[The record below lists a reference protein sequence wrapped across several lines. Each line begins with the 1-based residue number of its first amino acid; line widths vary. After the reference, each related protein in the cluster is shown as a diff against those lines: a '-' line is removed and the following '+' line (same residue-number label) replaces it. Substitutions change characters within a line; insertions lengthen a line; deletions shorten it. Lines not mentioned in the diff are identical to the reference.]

1 MSTRITIK
9 LRLIATMCVLGLLI
23 AVLGIMSIIGL
34 KSVNAT
40 LNEVYTNQLASTL
53 AIGESQIALGRARFT
68 MDRALLHPDA
78 PEAKDTLTNAEKFLE
93 KSDNAWKRYLALPQ
107 SADEKILSDEMDKK
121 RSDYINNGLQAVVK
135 ALRDNKAAVAD
146 QLVMAGIL
154 PMSRTLEDSVVKLT
168 AFQVSEAEKMYE
180 ASQASYRTQFTAAVV
195 GLVIGLLLI
204 VISTVLL
211 LRAIFTPLEQ
221 ALRHFDA
228 IADGNLAN
236 DIVIARHDE
245 MGTLLAG
252 LQQMQERLSI
262 TVRGVRDG
270 SGAIATASNEIASGN
285 LDLSSRTEQQA
296 SSLEET
302 ASSLEELTSTVKQ
315 NSDNARQANQLA
327 VSASDVAVKG
337 GALVQQVVATMGT
350 ISDSSKK
357 IADIIGVI
365 DGIAFQTNILAL
377 NAAVEAARAGE
388 QGRGFAVVATEVRNL
403 AHRSASAAKDI
414 KQLIEASVQNV
425 GTGSDLVS
433 QTGTTMEEI
442 VSSIRRVTDIMGE
455 ISAAGREQEL
465 GIGQINQAVA
475 EMDTVTQQNAALVE
489 EAAAA
494 SESMQEQAAALA
506 EMVSRFKL
514 DASHSAPAAAPVLRK
529 PAVKAAPAT
538 VKRPS
543 LRLASTRPAPTPA
556 ATAAAAKPRPAKP
569 AADSSGEWEEF

>member
-1 MSTRITIK
+1 MLSNITIK
-9 LRLIATMCVLGLLI
+9 MRLIATMCVLGLLI
-23 AVLGIMSIIGL
+23 AVLGLMSIISL
-34 KSVNAT
+34 KSANNS
-40 LNEVYTNQLASTL
+40 LNEVFSNQLASTQ

-68 MDRALLHPDA
+68 LDRVMVHPDA
-78 PEAKDTLTNAEKFLE
+78 PDAKDTLARADQLLE
-93 KSDNAWKRYLALPQ
+93 VSNKAWKVYLGLPQ
-107 SADEKILSDEMDKK
+107 GAEEKRLSDDMDKN
-121 RSDYINNGLQAVVK
+121 RNDFLNNGLLLLSK
-135 ALRDNKAAVAD
+135 ALREGNIAQADSLMMKGLSPLYTTLDQASDALTQHQASLAAAKYA
-146 QLVMAGIL
+146 Q
-154 PMSRTLEDSVVKLT
+154 
-168 AFQVSEAEKMYE
+168 
-180 ASQASYRTQFTAAVV
+180 SQASFQTQVSMAITGMVV
-195 GLVIGLLLI
+195 GTLLTI
-204 VISTVLL
+204 ISSILL
-211 LRAIFTPLEQ
+211 LRAIFGPLEQ
-221 ALRHFDA
+221 VLRHFGA

-236 DIVIARHDE
+236 DIVITRHDE
-245 MGTLLAG
+245 MGALLTG
-252 LQQMQERLSI
+252 LQQMQERLSS

-270 SGAIATASNEIASGN
+270 SSTIATASNEIASGN
-285 LDLSSRTEQQA
+285 LDLSGRTEQQA

-337 GALVQQVVATMGT
+337 GALVAQVVETMGT
-350 ISDSSKK
+350 ISESSKK

-414 KQLIEASVQNV
+414 KILIEASVHNV
-425 GTGSDLVS
+425 SAGSTLVS
-433 QTGTTMEEI
+433 QTGTTMDEI

-494 SESMQEQAAALA
+494 SQSMQEQAAALA
-506 EMVSRFKL
+506 EMVSIFKL
-514 DASHSAPAAAPVLRK
+514 DAAQSGPALAKPVAAAASTGLKRPALRMAPARTAAVSAAAAP
-529 PAVKAAPAT
+529 
-538 VKRPS
+538 
-543 LRLASTRPAPTPA
+543 
-556 ATAAAAKPRPAKP
+556 AAAAKPRPAKP
-569 AADSSGEWEEF
+569 AADNSGEWEEF

>member
-1 MSTRITIK
+1 MLSNITIK
-9 LRLIATMCVLGLLI
+9 MRLIATMSVLGLLI
-23 AVLGIMSIIGL
+23 AVLGAMSMIGL
-34 KSVNAT
+34 KSANSS
-40 LNEVYTNQLASTL
+40 LNEVYSNQLASMQ
-53 AIGESQIALGRARFT
+53 AIGESQISLGRARFT
-68 MDRALLHPDA
+68 MDRVMVHPEAAD
-78 PEAKDTLTNAEKFLE
+78 AKDTLVRAEQFLE
-93 KSDNAWKRYLALPQ
+93 ASNTAWKRYLALPQ
-107 SADEKILSDEMDKK
+107 SAEEKSMSDDTDKK
-121 RSDYINNGLQAVVK
+121 RGEYINNGLLALDK
-135 ALRDNKAAVAD
+135 ALRDGKIEQAD
-146 QLVMAGIL
+146 ALMMTGL
-154 PMSRTLEDSVVKLT
+154 SPLSRALEASVETLTKYQAS
-168 AFQVSEAEKMYE
+168 SAEKMYVD
-180 ASQASYRTQFTAAVV
+180 SQARYHTQVTMAIIGMVV
-195 GLVIGLLLI
+195 GALLI
-204 VISTVLL
+204 IISSILL
-211 LRAIFTPLEQ
+211 LRAIFGPLDQ
-221 ALRHFDA
+221 ALRHFGA
-228 IADGNLAN
+228 ISDGNLAN
-236 DIVIARHDE
+236 DIVITRHDE
-245 MGTLLAG
+245 MGALLTG
-252 LQQMQERLSI
+252 LKQMQERLST

-337 GALVQQVVATMGT
+337 GALVAQVVDTMGT
-350 ISDSSKK
+350 ISESSKK

-414 KQLIEASVQNV
+414 KVLIEASVRNV
-425 GTGSDLVS
+425 GNGSELVT
-433 QTGTTMEEI
+433 QTGTTMDEI
-442 VSSIRRVTDIMGE
+442 VSSIRRVTDIMAE

-506 EMVSRFKL
+506 EMVSIFKL
-514 DASHSAPAAAPVLRK
+514 DAAHSGPAAAKPALRK
-529 PAVKAAPAT
+529 PVVAAGSTALKRPALRLAPASAAAAPA
-538 VKRPS
+538 P
-543 LRLASTRPAPTPA
+543 
-556 ATAAAAKPRPAKP
+556 AAAKPRPGKP
-569 AADSSGEWEEF
+569 MADSSGEWEEF

>member
-1 MSTRITIK
+1 MLSNITIK
-9 LRLIATMCVLGLLI
+9 MRLIATMSVLGLLI
-23 AVLGIMSIIGL
+23 AVLGAMSMIGL
-34 KSVNAT
+34 KSANSS
-40 LNEVYTNQLASTL
+40 LNEVYSNQLASMQ
-53 AIGESQIALGRARFT
+53 AIGESQISLGRARFT
-68 MDRALLHPDA
+68 MDRVMVHPDA
-78 PEAKDTLTNAEKFLE
+78 ADAKDTLVRAEQFLE
-93 KSDNAWKRYLALPQ
+93 ASNTAWKRYLALPQ
-107 SADEKILSDEMDKK
+107 SAEEKSMSDDTDKK
-121 RSDYINNGLQAVVK
+121 RGEYINNGLLALDK
-135 ALRDNKAAVAD
+135 ALRDGKIEQAD
-146 QLVMAGIL
+146 ALMMTGL
-154 PMSRTLEDSVVKLT
+154 SPLSRALEASVETLTKYQAS
-168 AFQVSEAEKMYE
+168 SAEKMY
-180 ASQASYRTQFTAAVV
+180 ADSQARYHTQVTMAIIGMVV
-195 GLVIGLLLI
+195 GALLI
-204 VISTVLL
+204 IISSILL
-211 LRAIFTPLEQ
+211 LRAIFGPLDQ
-221 ALRHFDA
+221 ALRHFGA
-228 IADGNLAN
+228 ISDGNLAN
-236 DIVIARHDE
+236 DIVITRHDE
-245 MGTLLAG
+245 MGALLTG
-252 LQQMQERLSI
+252 LKQMQERLST

-337 GALVQQVVATMGT
+337 GALVAQVVDTMGT
-350 ISDSSKK
+350 ISESSKK

-414 KQLIEASVQNV
+414 KVLIEASVRNV
-425 GTGSDLVS
+425 GNGSELVT
-433 QTGTTMEEI
+433 QTGTTMDEI
-442 VSSIRRVTDIMGE
+442 VSSIRRVTDIMAE

-506 EMVSRFKL
+506 EMVSIFKL
-514 DASHSAPAAAPVLRK
+514 DAAHSGPAAAKPALRK
-529 PAVKAAPAT
+529 PVVAAGSSALKRPALRLAPASAAAAPA
-538 VKRPS
+538 P
-543 LRLASTRPAPTPA
+543 
-556 ATAAAAKPRPAKP
+556 AAAKPRPAKP
-569 AADSSGEWEEF
+569 MADSSGEWEEF

>member
-1 MSTRITIK
+1 MLSNITIK
-9 LRLIATMCVLGLLI
+9 MRLIATMSVLGLLI
-23 AVLGIMSIIGL
+23 AVLGCMSIISL
-34 KSVNAT
+34 KSANNS
-40 LNEVYTNQLASTL
+40 LNEVFSNQLASTQ

-68 MDRALLHPDA
+68 LDRVMVHPDA
-78 PEAKDTLTNAEKFLE
+78 PDAKETLARAEQFLE
-93 KSDNAWKRYLALPQ
+93 VSNKAWKVYLNLPQ
-107 SADEKILSDEMDKK
+107 GVEEKRLSDDMDKN
-121 RSDYINNGLQAVVK
+121 RNDFLNNGLLLLAKTLREGNIAQADSLMMKGLVPLYAK
-135 ALRDNKAAVAD
+135 LD
-146 QLVMAGIL
+146 QA
-154 PMSRTLEDSVVKLT
+154 
-168 AFQVSEAEKMYE
+168 SEALTQHQATLAAALY
-180 ASQASYRTQFTAAVV
+180 AQSQASFRTQVTMAIIGMVV
-195 GLVIGLLLI
+195 GALLTI
-204 VISTVLL
+204 ISSILL
-211 LRAIFTPLEQ
+211 LRAIFAPLDQ
-221 ALRHFDA
+221 ALRHFGA
-228 IADGNLAN
+228 ISDGNLAN
-236 DIVIARHDE
+236 DIVITRNDE
-245 MGTLLAG
+245 MGALLGG
-252 LQQMQERLSI
+252 LKQMQERLSN

-337 GALVQQVVATMGT
+337 GALVAQVVDTMGT
-350 ISDSSKK
+350 ISESSKK

-414 KQLIEASVQNV
+414 KVLIEASVQNV
-425 GTGSDLVS
+425 GAGSALVS
-433 QTGTTMEEI
+433 QTGTTMDEI

-455 ISAAGREQEL
+455 ISAAGHEQEL

-506 EMVSRFKL
+506 EMVSIFKL
-514 DASHSAPAAAPVLRK
+514 DANHSGPVAAKPALRK
-529 PAVKAAPAT
+529 PVVAATSTALKRPALHLAPAS
-538 VKRPS
+538 V
-543 LRLASTRPAPTPA
+543 
-556 ATAAAAKPRPAKP
+556 AAAKPRPAKP
-569 AADSSGEWEEF
+569 AADNSGEWEEF

>member
-1 MSTRITIK
+1 MSSNITIK
-9 LRLIATMCVLGLLI
+9 LRLIVTMTVLGLLI
-23 AVLGIMSIIGL
+23 AILGVTSILGL
-34 KSVNAT
+34 KSANNT
-40 LNEVYTNQLASTL
+40 LNEVYSNQLASTQ
-53 AIGESQIALGRARFT
+53 AIGESQILLGRARFT
-68 MDRALLHPDA
+68 IDRAVVH
-78 PEAKDTLTNAEKFLE
+78 PEAADAKDIVARGEQFIDSSN
-93 KSDNAWKRYLALPQ
+93 KSWKVYLALPQ
-107 SADEKILSDEMDKK
+107 SPEEKILSDDLDKK
-121 RSDYINNGLQAVVK
+121 RSDYINNGLLALGK
-135 ALRDNKAAVAD
+135 ALREGKTEQADALMMTGMTPLYRTMDGAA
-146 QLVMAGIL
+146 
-154 PMSRTLEDSVVKLT
+154 EKLT
-168 AFQVSEAEKMYE
+168 QFQITAAASMYA
-180 ASQASYRTQFTAAVV
+180 ASQAKYDTQVGVAIA

-204 VISTVLL
+204 VVSSILL
-211 LRAIFTPLEQ
+211 LRAIFRPLDQ

-236 DIVIARHDE
+236 EIVIERHDE
-245 MGTLLAG
+245 MGALLGG
-252 LQQMQERLSI
+252 LKQMQDRLSA

-337 GALVQQVVATMGT
+337 GALVAQVVATMGT
-350 ISDSSKK
+350 ISDSSKQ

-414 KQLIEASVQNV
+414 KMLIEASVQNV
-425 GTGSDLVS
+425 GAGSALVS
-433 QTGTTMEEI
+433 QTGTTMDEI
-442 VSSIRRVTDIMGE
+442 VASIRRVTDIMGE

-494 SESMQEQAAALA
+494 SEAMQEQAAALA
-506 EMVSRFKL
+506 EMVSIFKL
-514 DASHSAPAAAPVLRK
+514 DAAHSGPAAAKPALRK
-529 PAVKAAPAT
+529 PVVAAAST
-538 VKRPS
+538 ALKRPAV
-543 LRLASTRPAPTPA
+543 RLAPVSV
-556 ATAAAAKPRPAKP
+556 AAAKPRPAKP
-569 AADSSGEWEEF
+569 AADNSGEWEEF

>member
-1 MSTRITIK
+1 MLSNIAIK
-9 LRLIATMCVLGLLI
+9 MRLIATMSVLGLLI
-23 AVLGIMSIIGL
+23 AVLGAMSMIGL
-34 KSVNAT
+34 KSANSS
-40 LNEVYTNQLASTL
+40 LNEVYSNQLASMQ
-53 AIGESQIALGRARFT
+53 AIGESQISLGRARFT
-68 MDRALLHPDA
+68 MDRVMVHPEAAD
-78 PEAKDTLTNAEKFLE
+78 AKDTLVRAEQFLE
-93 KSDNAWKRYLALPQ
+93 ASNTAWKRYLALPQ
-107 SADEKILSDEMDKK
+107 SAEEKSMSDDTDKK
-121 RSDYINNGLQAVVK
+121 RGEYINNGLLALDK
-135 ALRDNKAAVAD
+135 ALRDGKIEQAD
-146 QLVMAGIL
+146 ALMMTGL
-154 PMSRTLEDSVVKLT
+154 SPLSRALEASVETLTKYQAS
-168 AFQVSEAEKMYE
+168 SAEKMYVD
-180 ASQASYRTQFTAAVV
+180 SQARYHTQVTMAIIGMVV
-195 GLVIGLLLI
+195 GALLI
-204 VISTVLL
+204 IISSILL
-211 LRAIFTPLEQ
+211 LRAIFGPLDQ
-221 ALRHFDA
+221 ALRHFGA
-228 IADGNLAN
+228 ISDGNLAN
-236 DIVIARHDE
+236 DIVITRHDE
-245 MGTLLAG
+245 MGALLTG
-252 LQQMQERLSI
+252 LKQMQERLST

-337 GALVQQVVATMGT
+337 GALVAQVVDTMGT
-350 ISDSSKK
+350 ISESSKK

-414 KQLIEASVQNV
+414 KVLIEASVRNV
-425 GTGSDLVS
+425 GNGSELVT
-433 QTGTTMEEI
+433 QTGTTMDEI
-442 VSSIRRVTDIMGE
+442 VSSIRRVTDIMAE

-506 EMVSRFKL
+506 EMVSIFKL
-514 DASHSAPAAAPVLRK
+514 DAAHSGPAAAKPALRK
-529 PAVKAAPAT
+529 PVVAAGSSGL
-538 VKRPS
+538 KRPA
-543 LRLASTRPAPTPA
+543 LRLAPASA
-556 ATAAAAKPRPAKP
+556 AVAPAAAKPRSAKP
-569 AADSSGEWEEF
+569 MADSSGEWEEF

>member
-1 MSTRITIK
+1 MLSNITIK
-9 LRLIATMCVLGLLI
+9 MRLIATMSVLGLLI
-23 AVLGIMSIIGL
+23 AVLGAMSMIGL
-34 KSVNAT
+34 KSANSS
-40 LNEVYTNQLASTL
+40 LNEVYSNQLASMQ
-53 AIGESQIALGRARFT
+53 AIGESQISLGRARFT
-68 MDRALLHPDA
+68 MDRVMVHPDA
-78 PEAKDTLTNAEKFLE
+78 ADAKDTLVRAEQFLE
-93 KSDNAWKRYLALPQ
+93 ASNTAWKRYLALPQ
-107 SADEKILSDEMDKK
+107 SAEEKSMSDDTDKK
-121 RSDYINNGLQAVVK
+121 RGEYINNGLLALDK
-135 ALRDNKAAVAD
+135 ALRDGKIEQAD
-146 QLVMAGIL
+146 ALMMTGL
-154 PMSRTLEDSVVKLT
+154 SPLSRALEASVETLTKYQAS
-168 AFQVSEAEKMYE
+168 SAEKMYVD
-180 ASQASYRTQFTAAVV
+180 SQARYHTQVTMAIIGMVV
-195 GLVIGLLLI
+195 GALLI
-204 VISTVLL
+204 IISSILL
-211 LRAIFTPLEQ
+211 LRAIFGPLDQ
-221 ALRHFDA
+221 ALRHFGA
-228 IADGNLAN
+228 ISDGNLAN
-236 DIVIARHDE
+236 DIVITRHDE
-245 MGTLLAG
+245 MGALLTG
-252 LQQMQERLSI
+252 LKQMQERLST

-337 GALVQQVVATMGT
+337 GALVAQVVDTMGT
-350 ISDSSKK
+350 ISESSKK

-414 KQLIEASVQNV
+414 KVLIEASVRNV
-425 GTGSDLVS
+425 GNGSELVT
-433 QTGTTMEEI
+433 QTGTTMDEI
-442 VSSIRRVTDIMGE
+442 VSSIRRVTDIMAE

-506 EMVSRFKL
+506 EMVSIFKL
-514 DASHSAPAAAPVLRK
+514 DAAHSGPAAAKPALRK
-529 PAVKAAPAT
+529 PVVAAGSTAL
-538 VKRPS
+538 KRPA
-543 LRLASTRPAPTPA
+543 LRLAPASA
-556 ATAAAAKPRPAKP
+556 AAAPAAAKPRPAKP
-569 AADSSGEWEEF
+569 MADSSGEWEEF

>member
-1 MSTRITIK
+1 MSSNITIK
-9 LRLIATMCVLGLLI
+9 LRLIVTMTVLGLLI
-23 AVLGIMSIIGL
+23 AILGVTSILGL
-34 KSVNAT
+34 KSANNT
-40 LNEVYTNQLASTL
+40 LNEVYSNQLASTQ
-53 AIGESQIALGRARFT
+53 AIGESQILLGRARFT
-68 MDRALLHPDA
+68 IDRAVVH
-78 PEAKDTLTNAEKFLE
+78 PEAADAKDIVARGEQFIDSSN
-93 KSDNAWKRYLALPQ
+93 KSWKVYLALPQ
-107 SADEKILSDEMDKK
+107 SPEEKILSDDLDKK
-121 RSDYINNGLQAVVK
+121 RSDYINNGLLALGK
-135 ALRDNKAAVAD
+135 ALREGKTEQADGLMMTGMTPLYRTMDAAA
-146 QLVMAGIL
+146 
-154 PMSRTLEDSVVKLT
+154 EKLT
-168 AFQVSEAEKMYE
+168 QFQITSAANMY
-180 ASQASYRTQFTAAVV
+180 AGSQAKYDTQVGMAIG

-204 VISTVLL
+204 VVSSILL
-211 LRAIFTPLEQ
+211 LRAIFRPLDQ

-236 DIVIARHDE
+236 EIVIERHDE
-245 MGTLLAG
+245 MGALLSV
-252 LQQMQERLSI
+252 LKQMQDRLST

-337 GALVQQVVATMGT
+337 GALVAQVVATMGT
-350 ISDSSKK
+350 ISDSSKQ

-425 GTGSDLVS
+425 GTGSDLVT
-433 QTGTTMEEI
+433 QTGTTMDEI

-465 GIGQINQAVA
+465 GINQINQAVA

-514 DASHSAPAAAPVLRK
+514 DANHSAPTAQPVLRK
-529 PAVKAAPAT
+529 PVTAAAARPAAVKPAL
-538 VKRPS
+538 K
-543 LRLASTRPAPTPA
+543 LAKPAMA
-556 ATAAAAKPRPAKP
+556 SAAAKPRTSKP

>member
-1 MSTRITIK
+1 MLSNITIK
-9 LRLIATMCVLGLLI
+9 MRLIATMSVLGLLI
-23 AVLGIMSIIGL
+23 AVLGAMSMIGL
-34 KSVNAT
+34 KSANSS
-40 LNEVYTNQLASTL
+40 LNEVYSNQLASMQ
-53 AIGESQIALGRARFT
+53 AIGESQISLGRARFT
-68 MDRALLHPDA
+68 MDRVMVHPEAAD
-78 PEAKDTLTNAEKFLE
+78 AKDTLVRAEQFLE
-93 KSDNAWKRYLALPQ
+93 ASNTAWKRYLALPQ
-107 SADEKILSDEMDKK
+107 SAEEKSMSDDTDKK
-121 RSDYINNGLQAVVK
+121 RGEYINNGLLALDK
-135 ALRDNKAAVAD
+135 ALRDGKIEQAD
-146 QLVMAGIL
+146 ALMMTGL
-154 PMSRTLEDSVVKLT
+154 SPLSRALEASVETLTKYQAS
-168 AFQVSEAEKMYE
+168 SAEKMYVD
-180 ASQASYRTQFTAAVV
+180 SQARYHTQVTMAIIGMVV
-195 GLVIGLLLI
+195 GALLI
-204 VISTVLL
+204 IISSILL
-211 LRAIFTPLEQ
+211 LRAIFGPLDQ
-221 ALRHFDA
+221 ALRHFGA
-228 IADGNLAN
+228 ISDGNLAN
-236 DIVIARHDE
+236 DIVITRHDE
-245 MGTLLAG
+245 MGALLTG
-252 LQQMQERLSI
+252 LKQMQERLST

-337 GALVQQVVATMGT
+337 GALVAQVVDTMGT
-350 ISDSSKK
+350 ISESSKK

-414 KQLIEASVQNV
+414 KVLIEASVRNV
-425 GTGSDLVS
+425 GNGSELVT
-433 QTGTTMEEI
+433 QTGTTMDEI
-442 VSSIRRVTDIMGE
+442 VSSIRRVTDIMAE

-506 EMVSRFKL
+506 EMVSIFKL
-514 DASHSAPAAAPVLRK
+514 DAAHSGPAAAKPALRK
-529 PAVKAAPAT
+529 PVVAAGSTAL
-538 VKRPS
+538 KRPA
-543 LRLASTRPAPTPA
+543 LRLAPASA
-556 ATAAAAKPRPAKP
+556 AAAPAAAKPRPAKP
-569 AADSSGEWEEF
+569 MADSSGEWEEF

>member
-1 MSTRITIK
+1 MLSNITIK
-9 LRLIATMCVLGLLI
+9 MRLIATMSVLGLLI
-23 AVLGIMSIIGL
+23 AVLGAMSMIGL
-34 KSVNAT
+34 KSANSS
-40 LNEVYTNQLASTL
+40 LNEVYSNQLASMQ
-53 AIGESQIALGRARFT
+53 AIGESQISLGRARFT
-68 MDRALLHPDA
+68 MDRVMVHPEAAD
-78 PEAKDTLTNAEKFLE
+78 AKDTLVRAEQFLE
-93 KSDNAWKRYLALPQ
+93 ASNTAWKRYLALPQ
-107 SADEKILSDEMDKK
+107 SAEEKSMSDDTDKK
-121 RSDYINNGLQAVVK
+121 RGEYINNGLLALDK
-135 ALRDNKAAVAD
+135 ALRDGKIEQAD
-146 QLVMAGIL
+146 ALMMTGL
-154 PMSRTLEDSVVKLT
+154 SPLSRALEASVETLTKYQAS
-168 AFQVSEAEKMYE
+168 SAEKMYVD
-180 ASQASYRTQFTAAVV
+180 SQARYHTQVTMAIIGMVV
-195 GLVIGLLLI
+195 GALLI
-204 VISTVLL
+204 IISSILL
-211 LRAIFTPLEQ
+211 LRAIFGPLDQ
-221 ALRHFDA
+221 ALRHFGA
-228 IADGNLAN
+228 ISDGNLAN
-236 DIVIARHDE
+236 DIVITRHDE
-245 MGTLLAG
+245 MGALLTG
-252 LQQMQERLSI
+252 LKQMQERLST

-337 GALVQQVVATMGT
+337 GALVAQVVDTMGT
-350 ISDSSKK
+350 ISESSKK

-414 KQLIEASVQNV
+414 KVLIEASVRNV
-425 GTGSDLVS
+425 GNGSELVT
-433 QTGTTMEEI
+433 QTGTTMDEI
-442 VSSIRRVTDIMGE
+442 VSSIRRVTDIMAE

-506 EMVSRFKL
+506 EMVSIFKL
-514 DASHSAPAAAPVLRK
+514 DAAHSGPAAAKPALRK
-529 PAVKAAPAT
+529 PVVAAGSSALKRPALRLAPASAAAAPA
-538 VKRPS
+538 P
-543 LRLASTRPAPTPA
+543 
-556 ATAAAAKPRPAKP
+556 AAAKPRPAKP
-569 AADSSGEWEEF
+569 MADSSGEWEEF

>member
-1 MSTRITIK
+1 MFSKLTIK
-9 LRLIATMCVLGLLI
+9 LRLIVTMTVLGVLI
-23 AVLGIMSIIGL
+23 AVLGVMSITGL
-34 KSVNAT
+34 KSANAV
-40 LNEVYTNQLASTL
+40 LNDVYTNQLASTK
-53 AIGESQIALGRARFT
+53 AIGEAQNALGRARFT
-68 MDRALLHPDA
+68 LDRAVMHPDA
-78 PEAKDTLTNAEKFLE
+78 ADAKDVLVRGEQFLE
-93 KSDNAWKRYLALPQ
+93 ESNKAWKVYLALPQ
-107 SADEKILSDEMDKK
+107 SAEEKLLSDDVEKK
-121 RSDYINNGLQAVVK
+121 RSDYIGNGLQAVIK
-135 ALRDNKAAVAD
+135 AVRDGNAQQAD
-146 QLVMAGIL
+146 ALVMTGIL
-154 PMSRTLEDSVVKLT
+154 PMSRALEASVATLSQFQLT
-168 AFQVSEAEKMYE
+168 STEKMYE
-180 ASQASYRTQFTAAVV
+180 ASQSSYNTQVAMAMA

-204 VISTVLL
+204 VISSVLL
-211 LRAIFTPLEQ
+211 LRAIFRPLDQ

-228 IADGNLAN
+228 ISDGNLAN
-236 DIVIARHDE
+236 DIVIERHDE
-245 MGTLLAG
+245 MGALLSG
-252 LQQMQERLSI
+252 LKQMQERLST

-337 GALVQQVVATMGT
+337 GALVAQVVATMGT

-425 GTGSDLVS
+425 DEGSTLVS

-494 SESMQEQAAALA
+494 SESMQDQAAALA

-514 DASHSAPAAAPVLRK
+514 DASHSAPAVQPALRK
-529 PAVKAAPAT
+529 PAVAAARPA
-538 VKRPS
+538 VAARPS
-543 LRLASTRPAPTPA
+543 LKLATPA
-556 ATAAAAKPRPAKP
+556 AAARPRAAKP
-569 AADSSGEWEEF
+569 AADNGGEWEEF

>member
-1 MSTRITIK
+1 MSSNITIK
-9 LRLIATMCVLGLLI
+9 LRLIVTMTVLGLLI
-23 AVLGIMSIIGL
+23 AILGGMSIISL
-34 KSVNAT
+34 KSANNT
-40 LNEVYTNQLASTL
+40 LKEVYSNQLASTQ
-53 AIGESQIALGRARFT
+53 AIGESQISLGRARFT
-68 MDRALLHPDA
+68 MDRSVLHPEAAD
-78 PEAKDTLTNAEKFLE
+78 AKDTIVRAEQFIDASN
-93 KSDNAWKRYLALPQ
+93 KSWKIYLGLSQ
-107 SADEKILSDEMDKK
+107 SPEEKILSDDMDKK
-121 RSDYINNGLQAVVK
+121 RSDYINNGLLAMGK
-135 ALRDNKAAVAD
+135 ALQEGKAEQAD
-146 QLVMAGIL
+146 ALMMKGL
-154 PMSRTLEDSVVKLT
+154 SPLYRTLDTAAEKLT
-168 AFQVSEAEKMYE
+168 QFQVSSAASMY
-180 ASQASYRTQFTAAVV
+180 ADSQSRYATQVAMAIG

-204 VISTVLL
+204 VISSILL
-211 LRAIFTPLEQ
+211 LRAIFRPLDQ

-228 IADGNLAN
+228 ISDGNLAN
-236 DIVIARHDE
+236 DIVIERQDE
-245 MGTLLAG
+245 MGALLAG
-252 LQQMQERLSI
+252 LKQMQDRLST

-337 GALVQQVVATMGT
+337 GALVAQVVATRGT
-350 ISDSSKK
+350 ISDSSKQ

-425 GTGSDLVS
+425 GTGSDLVT
-433 QTGTTMEEI
+433 QTGTTMDEI

-465 GIGQINQAVA
+465 GINQINQAVA

-514 DASHSAPAAAPVLRK
+514 DANHSAPTAQPVLRK
-529 PAVKAAPAT
+529 PVVAARPAAVKPAL
-538 VKRPS
+538 K
-543 LRLASTRPAPTPA
+543 LAKPAM
-556 ATAAAAKPRPAKP
+556 ATAAARPRTASKP

>member
-1 MSTRITIK
+1 MLSNITIK
-9 LRLIATMCVLGLLI
+9 MRLIATMSVLGLLI
-23 AVLGIMSIIGL
+23 AVLGAMSMIGL
-34 KSVNAT
+34 KSANSS
-40 LNEVYTNQLASTL
+40 LNEVYSNQLASMQ
-53 AIGESQIALGRARFT
+53 AIGESQISLGRARFT
-68 MDRALLHPDA
+68 MDRVMVHPEAAD
-78 PEAKDTLTNAEKFLE
+78 AKDTLVRAEQFLE
-93 KSDNAWKRYLALPQ
+93 ASNTAWKRYLALPQ
-107 SADEKILSDEMDKK
+107 SAEEKSMSDDTDKK
-121 RSDYINNGLQAVVK
+121 RGEYINNGLLALDK
-135 ALRDNKAAVAD
+135 ALRDGKIEQAD
-146 QLVMAGIL
+146 ALMMTGL
-154 PMSRTLEDSVVKLT
+154 SPLSRALEASVETLTKYQAS
-168 AFQVSEAEKMYE
+168 SAEKMYVD
-180 ASQASYRTQFTAAVV
+180 SQARYHTQVTLAIIGMVV
-195 GLVIGLLLI
+195 GALLI
-204 VISTVLL
+204 IISSILL
-211 LRAIFTPLEQ
+211 LRAIFGPLDQ
-221 ALRHFDA
+221 ALRHFGA
-228 IADGNLAN
+228 ISDGNLAN
-236 DIVIARHDE
+236 DIVITRHDE
-245 MGTLLAG
+245 MGALLTG
-252 LQQMQERLSI
+252 LKQMQERLST

-337 GALVQQVVATMGT
+337 GALVAQVVDTMGT
-350 ISDSSKK
+350 ISESSKK

-414 KQLIEASVQNV
+414 KVLIEASVRNV
-425 GTGSDLVS
+425 GNGSELVT
-433 QTGTTMEEI
+433 QTGTTMDEI
-442 VSSIRRVTDIMGE
+442 VSSIRRVTDIMAE

-506 EMVSRFKL
+506 EMVSIFKL
-514 DASHSAPAAAPVLRK
+514 DAAHSGPAAAKPALRK
-529 PAVKAAPAT
+529 PVVAAGSTALKRPALRLAPASAAAAPA
-538 VKRPS
+538 P
-543 LRLASTRPAPTPA
+543 
-556 ATAAAAKPRPAKP
+556 AAAKPRPAKP
-569 AADSSGEWEEF
+569 MADSSGEWEEF

>member
-1 MSTRITIK
+1 MLSNITIK
-9 LRLIATMCVLGLLI
+9 MRLIATMSVLGLLI
-23 AVLGIMSIIGL
+23 AVLGAMSMIGL
-34 KSVNAT
+34 KSANNS
-40 LNEVYTNQLASTL
+40 LNEVYSNQLASMQ
-53 AIGESQIALGRARFT
+53 AIGESQISLGRARFT
-68 MDRALLHPDA
+68 MDRVMVHPEAAD
-78 PEAKDTLTNAEKFLE
+78 AKDTLVRAEQFLE
-93 KSDNAWKRYLALPQ
+93 ASNTAWKRYLALPQ
-107 SADEKILSDEMDKK
+107 SAEEKTMSDDTDKK
-121 RSDYINNGLQAVVK
+121 RSEYINNGLLALDK
-135 ALRDNKAAVAD
+135 ALRDGKIEQAD
-146 QLVMAGIL
+146 ALMMTGL
-154 PMSRTLEDSVVKLT
+154 SPLSRALEASVETLTKYQAS
-168 AFQVSEAEKMYE
+168 SAEKMYVD
-180 ASQASYRTQFTAAVV
+180 SQARYHTQVTMAIIGMVV
-195 GLVIGLLLI
+195 GALLI
-204 VISTVLL
+204 IISSILL
-211 LRAIFTPLEQ
+211 LRAIFGPLDQ
-221 ALRHFDA
+221 ALRHFGA
-228 IADGNLAN
+228 ISDGNLAN
-236 DIVIARHDE
+236 DIVITRHDE
-245 MGTLLAG
+245 MGALLTG
-252 LQQMQERLSI
+252 LKQMQERLST

-337 GALVQQVVATMGT
+337 GALVAQVVDTMGT
-350 ISDSSKK
+350 ISESSKK

-414 KQLIEASVQNV
+414 KVLIEASVRNV
-425 GTGSDLVS
+425 GNGSELVT
-433 QTGTTMEEI
+433 QTGTTMDEI
-442 VSSIRRVTDIMGE
+442 VSSIRRVTDIMAE

-506 EMVSRFKL
+506 EMVSIFKL
-514 DASHSAPAAAPVLRK
+514 DAAHSGPAAAKPALRK
-529 PAVKAAPAT
+529 PVVAAGSSAL
-538 VKRPS
+538 KRPA
-543 LRLASTRPAPTPA
+543 LRLAPASA
-556 ATAAAAKPRPAKP
+556 AAAPAAAKPRPAKP
-569 AADSSGEWEEF
+569 MADSSGEWEEF